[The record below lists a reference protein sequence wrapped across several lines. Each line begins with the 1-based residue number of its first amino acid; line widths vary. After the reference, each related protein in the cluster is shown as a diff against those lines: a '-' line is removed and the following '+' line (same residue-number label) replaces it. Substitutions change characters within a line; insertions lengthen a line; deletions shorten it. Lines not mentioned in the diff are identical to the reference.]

1 MAKKNL
7 ATAQTVQ
14 SMLRSNCVFIE
25 VDGAVRRISLDNLMN
40 AINEGNEELLRE
52 VAWGVPLKQATQS
65 SPAWGRVGN
74 LDMWA
79 QYKALTGRYLVKNN
93 GKAAKLSV
101 SNSGVYADGTTL
113 DESIGHVMVHAPR
126 LYYLVKIDAV
136 TNIPT
141 LWMSMLPIGG
151 HYIGA
156 ITLGAY
162 LGSVQS
168 SALVSR
174 SGVVPTG
181 NKTINQFWTAAQ
193 VNGAKWGLM
202 NYDHQRWLMMMAL
215 SEYGNPNI
223 QAMLGN
229 GITGS
234 NDGGGDWQT
243 PLTWAVGETK
253 SLGDGFGKV
262 DKSWTASGG
271 TAVQN
276 ACHVSV
282 LGIED
287 PYALMWQMLQGIYC
301 GNSGNEDQDGTEVFI
316 YQGNRM
322 PSAAELA
329 AHPAGDYRELTR
341 PTSSNYISRET
352 LGEFF
357 DLIPSSLSGGG
368 STSYWCDYF
377 WGNSTGQLVLLGGHA
392 DFGASCGLAFLVSVD
407 AFSDSDAHIGSRLA
421 YYGEIEII
429 NGHDM
434 ATA

>member
-151 HYIGA
+151 HYIEA

-202 NYDHQRWLMMMAL
+202 SYDHQRWLMMMAL

-262 DKSWTASGG
+262 DKSWTSSGG

-377 WGNSTGQLVLLGGHA
+377 YGNNTGQLFLLGGSA
-392 DFGASCGLAFLVSVD
+392 DCGASCGLACLHSKH
-407 AFSDSDAHIGSRLA
+407 AFSFSNAYVGSRLA